1 MVTFPEAASD
11 IELDKDALGK
21 TVFRFEMDEPA
32 SALGYLLWV
41 WLALMA
47 AGIGRLLLVLLR

>member
-1 MVTFPEAASD
+1 
-11 IELDKDALGK
+11 
-21 TVFRFEMDEPA
+21 MDEPA